1 MTKPNKRRFQSVR
14 VITVDPANK
23 TEHIDLD
30 PTLLSAADLEKIC
43 KSLDSIRATIMLEF
57 ARRAGYIRQEPV
69 LWLEPTGRFIFDKSG
84 NTNKNGTNTFRI
96 SGKGKGHITEI
107 NSKELEELAAEL

>member
-14 VITVDPANK
+14 IVTTDAQTK
-23 TEHIDLD
+23 SEHIDLD

-57 ARRAGYIRQEPV
+57 ARRAGYIRQEPI
-69 LWLEPTGRFIFDKSG
+69 LWLDPSGRTLSSGTGKE
-84 NTNKNGTNTFRI
+84 K
-96 SGKGKGHITEI
+96 KEI
-107 NSKELEELAAEL
+107 KIDFGELEDLAKML